1 MQFLTVY
8 QANTNLGLFE
18 CDGQRGEEQSG
29 RPGVRN
35 KEELGSRKKERE
47 KDVERD
53 QSLLPC
59 QYSQR
64 ASSPPPPHLTTGE
77 MER

>member
-1 MQFLTVY
+1 MN
-8 QANTNLGLFE
+8 AM
-18 CDGQRGEEQSG
+18 DKEEKNIESG

-64 ASSPPPPHLTTGE
+64 ASPPPPHHRRDGT
-77 MER
+77 MKREREAASS

>member
-1 MQFLTVY
+1 M
-8 QANTNLGLFE
+8 
-18 CDGQRGEEQSG
+18 DKEEKNVDSG

-64 ASSPPPPHLTTGE
+64 ASSTPPTSPP
-77 MER
+77 ERWNDEARERSSK

>member
-1 MQFLTVY
+1 MN
-8 QANTNLGLFE
+8 AM
-18 CDGQRGEEQSG
+18 DKEEKNVDSG

-64 ASSPPPPHLTTGE
+64 ASSTPPTSPP
-77 MER
+77 ERWNDEARERSSK